1 VLSSFYSER
10 FCKDKAF
17 ILICQIFIELF
28 QNFFISS
35 SVTDNYKSVN

>member
-1 VLSSFYSER
+1 MLPSFYSER

-17 ILICQIFIELF
+17 ILIYQFFIELF
-28 QNFFISS
+28 QNFFVPS